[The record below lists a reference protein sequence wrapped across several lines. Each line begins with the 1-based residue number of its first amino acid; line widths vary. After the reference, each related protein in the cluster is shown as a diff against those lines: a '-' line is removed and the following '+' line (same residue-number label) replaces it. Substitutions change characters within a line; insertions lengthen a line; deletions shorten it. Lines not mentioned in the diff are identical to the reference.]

1 MSEDSDFYLPLETKG
16 TNIFANTQTPT
27 SQELAE
33 CPHIKFTLQN
43 PWDTHSVEFPTKTR
57 YVQEEVKMQRTR
69 NVGAIGS
76 EISHN
81 FEQPP
86 MAERAE
92 SIAFDIGNIAT

>member
-16 TNIFANTQTPT
+16 RNIFANTKTPT

-33 CPHIKFTLQN
+33 CPHRTFTLQN
-43 PWDTHSVEFPTKTR
+43 PWDTHSVEFPTTTR

-76 EISHN
+76 ERSHN
-81 FEQPP
+81 F
-86 MAERAE
+86 
-92 SIAFDIGNIAT
+92 